1 LKRAS
6 LSAAAPW
13 ITFIVGIA
21 IVAVVLQALNAA
33 AERSD
38 ELRLDQAADS
48 LYARIE
54 TQVQAQLSLL
64 RATHAFIETAVAS
77 PSLDAFRAYVDG
89 LRLRER
95 YRGMQG
101 LGFIERVPAQA
112 VPATEQEFGVLYGR
126 DFHIRPMNP
135 AEDTYFPVVYLE
147 PLDTRNQAALGF
159 DMLSEPVRKE
169 AMARAAA
176 SSEQAMSGFL
186 TLGQDADATRR
197 QPGFLVFQ
205 AVRRAGSDGAPVV
218 TGFVFAPFRAA
229 DFFSAGIGP
238 QGTAEV
244 SMEVFE
250 GPPANGKIL
259 FRGGEEIAFR
269 GTTYADKVLA
279 VGGRLWT
286 FRFRPQ
292 SEFLRESSA
301 AYLPYVGLL
310 GLLLSGAL
318 AYLSWQQR
326 NAQRS
331 AEREAEL
338 LRAASEEK
346 DLLLREM
353 KHRIKNVI
361 ARIQAIARQTTRNT
375 TSLGEFQSSFDSRLG
390 AMAKTYDLL
399 TESQWTGAF
408 LDDVLKSELVSI
420 VGRTDVTYQAAGPS
434 VMLAAREVLALGLVF
449 HELTTN
455 ALKYG
460 ALSQD
465 SGALRISW
473 DVTDAPTGRRLKLEW
488 TEDFADP
495 VESHG
500 KAGFGSRLIDMAI
513 VRELEGRV
521 ERDFGPNRLR
531 VTIELPLSPLPAG
544 KEGAN
549 SERANS

>member
-13 ITFIVGIA
+13 ITFVVGIA
-21 IVAVVLQALNAA
+21 IVAVVLQALNTA

-38 ELRLDQAADS
+38 GLRLNAAADS

-64 RATHAFIETAVAS
+64 RATHAFIETAATT
-77 PSLDAFRAYVDG
+77 PSLASFRAYVEG

-101 LGFIERVPAQA
+101 LGYIERVPAQA
-112 VPATEQEFGVLYGR
+112 VPATEREMDALYGR
-126 DFHIRPMNP
+126 DDFHIRPTSQ

-147 PLDTRNQAALGF
+147 PLDARNQTALGF
-159 DMLSEPVRKE
+159 DMLSEPTLKE

-176 SSEQAMSGFL
+176 SAEQAMTGFL
-186 TLGQDADATRR
+186 TLLPPDEVSDR
-197 QPGFLVFQ
+197 QRPGFLVFQ
-205 AVRRAGSDGAPVV
+205 AVRRAGADGAPAV

-229 DFFSAGIGP
+229 DFFAAAIGP
-238 QGTAEV
+238 LGTIEV

-250 GPPANGKIL
+250 GPPANGKLL
-259 FRGGEEIAFR
+259 FRAGEENAFQ
-269 GTTYADKVLA
+269 GAAYADKVLA

-326 NAQRS
+326 SGQRA

-338 LRAASEEK
+338 LRDASEEK

-361 ARIQAIARQTTRNT
+361 ARIQAIARQTTRNA
-375 TSLGEFQSSFDSRLG
+375 TSLPDFQASFDARLG

-399 TESQWTGAF
+399 TESQWTGA
-408 LDDVLKSELVSI
+408 LLEDVLKAELTSI
-420 VGRTDVTYQAAGPS
+420 VGRTDVTYETVGPS
-434 VMLAAREVLALGLVF
+434 VMLAPREVLALGLVF

-460 ALSQD
+460 ALSHD
-465 SGALRISW
+465 SGALRIAW
-473 DVTDAPTGRRLKLEW
+473 EVLGNPTGRRLKLEW
-488 TEDFADP
+488 KEEFAEP
-495 VESHG
+495 VEAQG
-500 KAGFGSRLIDMAI
+500 KSGFGSRLIDMAI
-513 VRELEGRV
+513 VRELDGRV
-521 ERDFGPNRLR
+521 ERDFGPARLR
-531 VTIELPLSPLPAG
+531 VTIELPLSPTLPPSEVSTAG
-544 KEGAN
+544 EA
-549 SERANS
+549 

>member
-1 LKRAS
+1 MKRAS

-13 ITFIVGIA
+13 ITFVIGIVV
-21 IVAVVLQALNAA
+21 VAVVLQAFNTAA
-33 AERSD
+33 QRSD
-38 ELRLDQAADS
+38 GLRLDAAADS

-54 TQVQAQLSLL
+54 SQVQAQLSLL
-64 RATHAFIETAVAS
+64 RATHAFIETAPAT
-77 PSLDAFRAYVDG
+77 PSLEAFHAYVQG

-101 LGFIERVPAQA
+101 LGYIARVSAAA
-112 VPATEQEFGVLYGR
+112 VPATEREMDALYGR
-126 DFHIRPMNP
+126 DDLHIRPIRP
-135 AEDTYFPVVYLE
+135 GTDTYFPVMYLE
-147 PLDTRNQAALGF
+147 PLDARNRAALGF
-159 DMLSEPVRKE
+159 DMLSEPTRKE

-176 SSEQAMSGFL
+176 SSEQAMTGFL
-186 TLGQDADATRR
+186 TMMQPEPDGDHRD

-205 AVRRAGSDGAPVV
+205 AVRRPGPDGAAAV

-229 DFFSAGIGP
+229 DFFNAAIG
-238 QGTAEV
+238 QLGTAEV

-250 GPPANGKIL
+250 GPPADGNLL
-259 FRGGEEIAFR
+259 FRAGEEIGFHGAVH
-269 GTTYADKVLA
+269 ADRVLA
-279 VGGRLWT
+279 AGGRLWT

-292 SEFLRESSA
+292 PEFQRESSA

-318 AYLSWQQR
+318 AFLSWQQR
-326 NAQRS
+326 MSQRA

-361 ARIQAIARQTTRNT
+361 ARIQAIARQTSRNAV
-375 TSLGEFQSSFDSRLG
+375 SLRDFQSSFDARLG

-399 TESQWTGAF
+399 TESRWTGA
-408 LDDVLKSELVSI
+408 LLEDVLKSELVSI
-420 VGRTDVTYQAAGPS
+420 VGRTDVTYETVGPS

-460 ALSQD
+460 ALSHD
-465 SGALRISW
+465 HGALRIAW
-473 DVTDAPTGRRLKLEW
+473 RVTADPAGRRLHLDW
-488 TEDFADP
+488 TEKFGEA
-495 VESHG
+495 VENPGTS
-500 KAGFGSRLIDMAI
+500 GFGSRLIDMAI
-513 VRELEGRV
+513 VRELDGRV
-521 ERDFGPNRLR
+521 ERDLGPDGLR
-531 VTIELPLSPLPAG
+531 VTIDLALAPPVVG
-544 KEGAN
+544 KN
-549 SERANS
+549 